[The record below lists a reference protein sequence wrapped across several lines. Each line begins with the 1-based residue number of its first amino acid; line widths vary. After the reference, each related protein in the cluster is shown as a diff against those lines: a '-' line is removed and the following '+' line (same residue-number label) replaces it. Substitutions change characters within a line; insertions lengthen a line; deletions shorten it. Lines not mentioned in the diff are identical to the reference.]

1 MATASGLA
9 LRAVV
14 AGATGATG
22 KCLVGELLK
31 AKVNSLCGSGSLRAH
46 RVSLYVNSSSE

>member
-31 AKVNSLCGSGSLRAH
+31 AKVNSCVEACLDL
-46 RVSLYVNSSSE
+46 LSEFLST